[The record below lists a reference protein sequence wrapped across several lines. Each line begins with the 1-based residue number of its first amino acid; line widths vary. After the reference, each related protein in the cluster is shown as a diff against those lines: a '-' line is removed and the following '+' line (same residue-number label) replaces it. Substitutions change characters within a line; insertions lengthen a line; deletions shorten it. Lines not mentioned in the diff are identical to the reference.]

1 MKRFLILTIIIL
13 SLLLVSCVNTPRDWH
28 FAKDLSEIAEIK
40 IVNVDAEHYKEL
52 ETYEVIK
59 EIDLSLAEELCSDID
74 NIDAKRYTFMRE
86 DTCGTCFLIVYAG
99 GEYELISVAE
109 PLHFTYQ
116 GEYNILRPNGSTMLK
131 FDKAHFAADRI
142 TSGSY
147 RPDRSRR
154 TGSSS

>member
-1 MKRFLILTIIIL
+1 
-13 SLLLVSCVNTPRDWH
+13 
-28 FAKDLSEIAEIK
+28 LSEIAEIK

-59 EIDLSLAEELCSDID
+59 EIDLSLAEELCSEID

-86 DTCGTCFLIVYAG
+86 DTCGTCFLIVYAS

-131 FDKAHFAADRI
+131 FDKEQFNALIDKYLNMDES
-142 TSGSY
+142 TEN
-147 RPDRSRR
+147 
-154 TGSSS
+154 